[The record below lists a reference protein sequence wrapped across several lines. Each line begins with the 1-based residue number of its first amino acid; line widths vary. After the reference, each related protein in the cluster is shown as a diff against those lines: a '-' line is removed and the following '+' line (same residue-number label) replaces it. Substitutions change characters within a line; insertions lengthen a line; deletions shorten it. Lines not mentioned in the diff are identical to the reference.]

1 MKVINKFAN
10 YKYTKR
16 ILNILFV
23 ILVFVTKSYSQ
34 KHVTNI
40 SETKSQ
46 LEIGNGLV
54 SIVFPKLTTFD
65 IKSIQLNG
73 NFLLK
78 NTGFNTTPWI
88 LTYKGVKGEN
98 PILFPSDGVYK
109 GYSIQ
114 KNQKSFSITF
124 IWDMRLSYE
133 ETYPVKMSI
142 TITDNSDLI
151 AWNIEAN
158 IPHGWVII
166 KSQFPRIT
174 LQRLDRGK
182 IITSAGWGNEYN
194 LLPRTYSESYPSHTG
209 AMQLLLMHNHQ
220 GAFYYATEDR
230 NACGKRL
237 SAICGNKMITFITET
252 VASESWSNVKTGEFK
267 LPWQTVIGYDAK
279 GWQDAT
285 IKWYKPF
292 TYTTEWGKK
301 TLNSRHIPHWIYDTD
316 LWIRAKGVND
326 TVMHAINNTI
336 KYYGKGIGIHWYY
349 WHHYPYD
356 THYPEYFPAKY
367 HFKDMIRKIRS
378 EKGYVIPYI
387 NGRLWDPEAE
397 SYTKL
402 NGKETSCRKPDGT
415 LYTEIYPT
423 SKVINAVSCPAS
435 SLWQKIITDLVDKI
449 QNELNTNGV
458 YIDQIAAAA
467 PQPCWANNHDHPKGG
482 GDFWFKAYRRMIENI
497 RNNHLLKNNILITE
511 ENAECCI
518 DLFDLL
524 LMVNTPHEN
533 CRIVP
538 LFPMVYSDRVLTV
551 AFTYTPTDKLT
562 EGDFCYENTM
572 CFLYGS
578 QLGWVDPVLLMRKE
592 SAGEAAFLKEL
603 VNNRKKCHN
612 IFNGGKFVKE
622 ITPLG
627 DNPTIDIKGFGTTT
641 MIRATKWIS
650 REGKS
655 VTFIVNMDKK
665 EHKVT
670 LPGDS
675 QLIEIKAKK
684 VVIKY

>member
-1 MKVINKFAN
+1 MIRATFALTIISLFNLNSYAQNNKVE
-10 YKYTKR
+10 
-16 ILNILFV
+16 
-23 ILVFVTKSYSQ
+23 
-34 KHVTNI
+34 I
-40 SETKSQ
+40 SETANELTISNN
-46 LEIGNGLV
+46 LIELT
-54 SIVFPKLTTFD
+54 FPKTSEFD
-65 IKSIQLNG
+65 IKSIKMEG
-73 NFLLK
+73 KSLLSAARE
-78 NTGFNTTPWI
+78 NTMPWI
-88 LTYKGVKGEN
+88 LIYRGTKGEN
-98 PILFPSDGVYK
+98 PELNPSYGDYK
-109 GYSIQ
+109 GYTINKVTNGISIVF
-114 KNQKSFSITF
+114 K
-124 IWDMRLSYE
+124 WDMKLSYKAM
-133 ETYPVKMSI
+133 YPVFMI
-142 TITDNSDLI
+142 VTMFDNSELI
-151 AWNIEAN
+151 HWDIKTGL
-158 IPHGWVII
+158 PKGWVVT
-166 KSQFPRIT
+166 KLQFPRIAIDT
-174 LQRLDRGK
+174 PIEGK
-182 IITSAGWGNEYN
+182 IITSAGWGNEYDI
-194 LLPRTYSESYPSHTG
+194 RAGGSYIEDYPSHTG
-209 AMQLLLMHNHQ
+209 SMQLLIMHNSK
-220 GAFYYATEDR
+220 GSFYYATEDK
-230 NACGKRL
+230 NACGKEIKADCDGK
-237 SAICGNKMITFITET
+237 SMMFVTET
-252 VASESWSNVKTGEFK
+252 VTSENWSKANKFV
-267 LPWQTVIGYDAK
+267 LPWSTVTGFTTNN
-279 GWQDAT
+279 WQQAVR
-285 IKWYKPF
+285 KWYVPF

-301 TLNSRHIPHWIYDTD
+301 NIASQHIPKWLYNTD

-326 TVMHAINNTI
+326 SVMNAVMKTIN
-336 KYYGKGIGIHWYY
+336 YYGQGIGVHWYY
-349 WHHYPYD
+349 WHHFPYD
-356 THYPEYFPAKY
+356 THYPDYFPAKSG
-367 HFKDMIRKIRS
+367 FKKMIKEVRDRKC
-378 EKGYVIPYI
+378 YVVPYI
-387 NGRLWDPEAE
+387 NGRLWDPATT
-397 SYTKL
+397 SYNTM
-402 NGKETSCRKPDGT
+402 NGQQASCRKADGT

-423 SKVINAVSCPAS
+423 SKVLNTVACPAS
-435 SLWQKIITDLVDKI
+435 EIWQKIISCLVDKI
-449 QNELNTNGV
+449 QRELNANGV
-458 YIDQIAAAA
+458 YIDQVAAAA
-467 PQPCWANNHDHPKGG
+467 PLPCWASNHGHAKGG
-482 GDFWFKAYRRMIENI
+482 GDFWFKAYRRMMENI
-497 RNNHLLKNNILITE
+497 RSNHLLKNNILITE

-538 LFPMVYSDRVLTV
+538 LFPIVYSGRALTIG
-551 AFTYTPTDKLT
+551 FTYTPTDKLT